1 MSSSYKQIIPIFYAT
16 DDAYAPMLAVSIRS
30 LLDNADKNYFYK
42 IHVLTSTMS
51 EENKFKIASLAGENS
66 QILFNDVSDSL
77 TDVADSLAI
86 RDYYSITTYY
96 RLFIAGRFP
105 EYETALYID
114 SDTVVIGD
122 VAKMFSTDIGDS
134 LVGAVH
140 DNVMLIDVFGR
151 YVEKVLDIPREKYF
165 NAGILLMNLRE
176 FRKSGVEGGFLK
188 LLSERKF
195 PVAQDQDYLNL
206 LCRDRV
212 YYFGY
217 EWNLAPVEELGAI
230 EPSIVHFKMAL
241 RPWNYD
247 GITHGELFW
256 RYAENSGFY
265 DVLREIK
272 RNHTVL
278 DSENDKKVAEGLVSL
293 AIEEIEKAERA

>member
-1 MSSSYKQIIPIFYAT
+1 MSSVYKQIIPIFYAT

-30 LLDNADKNYFYK
+30 LLDNADKKCFYR

-51 EENKFKIASLAGENS
+51 EENRAKISALAVENAE
-66 QILFNDVSDSL
+66 IFFNDASDRL
-77 TDVADSLAI
+77 MGVADSLAI

-96 RLFIAGRFP
+96 RLFIASMFP
-105 EYETALYID
+105 QYEKALYID
-114 SDTVVIGD
+114 SDTVVVGD
-122 VAKMFSTDIGDS
+122 VAKMFSADIGDS

-140 DNVMLIDVFGR
+140 DNVMFIDVFGQ
-151 YVEKVLDIPREKYF
+151 YVEKVLDVPREKYF
-165 NAGILLMNLRE
+165 NAGILLVNLRE
-176 FRKSGVEGGFLK
+176 FRKSDVEDGFLK

-217 EWNLAPVEELGAI
+217 EWNLAPVEELSAI

-256 RYAENSGFY
+256 HYAENSGFY